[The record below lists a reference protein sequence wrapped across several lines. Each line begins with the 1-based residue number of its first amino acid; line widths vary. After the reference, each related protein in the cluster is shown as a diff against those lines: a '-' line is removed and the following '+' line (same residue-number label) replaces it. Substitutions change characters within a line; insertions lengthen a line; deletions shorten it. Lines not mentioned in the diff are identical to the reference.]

1 MADQIHLQNKE
12 YLRISL
18 KSYSQIEYSNSAGKA
33 WMTHFRG
40 SYQIGEFLDLLK
52 VDRLI
57 LAVTTKGI
65 FYTRNEGLKWEK
77 RFSGN
82 SMTGELK
89 KVTYE
94 NYQLVLESEKGIF
107 YSTDDGRSWG
117 KTSKDLKL

>member
-52 VDRLI
+52 VDRLL

-82 SMTGELK
+82 AMTGTMEKL
-89 KVTYE
+89 TYE
-94 NYQLVLESEKGIF
+94 DGVIVLQAENGTF

-117 KTSKDLKL
+117 KNPR